1 MTKEEFIEKSIKKHG
16 DKYDYSKVEYV
27 NCKTKVCI
35 ICPEHGEFWQTPDN
49 HYRQNACPIC
59 ATKNRWDNRGRISTD
74 IFIKNSQKIHGDKYD
89 YSKVEYINNRT
100 KVCIICP
107 EHGEFWQ
114 QPVSHLNG
122 CGCPMCKREKL
133 KNERIVDYTYFL
145 KNAEKVHN
153 NKYKY
158 IKDTYQGLTH
168 KVKIICPEHGEFWQI
183 ARLHL
188 NGCGC
193 KKCANLYMDKDFFI
207 EKARK
212 IHGDKY
218 DYSKVEYKNAKTKV
232 CIICP
237 EHGEFWQTPD
247 KHLGGQGCDKCN
259 MSHLERETMQAL
271 EKYGIKY
278 EYQKKFKWS
287 KRQIFDFFLPSYNI
301 VLECQGVQ
309 HFKPTDFA
317 GKGMEWAKKE
327 FQKNIKRDTT
337 KKQMCECNNLDIHYI
352 NYDENIEDKIKKIL
366 SIYDN
371 KNNCL

>member
-1 MTKEEFIEKSIKKHG
+1 MTKEEFIEKSVKKHG
-16 DKYDYSKVEYV
+16 NRYDYSKVEYV

-168 KVKIICPEHGEFWQI
+168 KVKIICPEHGEFWQ
-183 ARLHL
+183 
-188 NGCGC
+188 
-193 KKCANLYMDKDFFI
+193 
-207 EKARK
+207 
-212 IHGDKY
+212 
-218 DYSKVEYKNAKTKV
+218 
-232 CIICP
+232 
-237 EHGEFWQTPD
+237 TPD

-301 VLECQGVQ
+301 VLECQGIQ

-327 FQKNIKRDTT
+327 FQKNIKRDNT

-366 SIYDN
+366 SIYGN